1 MLCRWC
7 VVRHGWRRE
16 GNERQRERGGV
27 GRVVEVLNSLKG
39 PKMAQISTEMTTETR
54 RKRKGCKRERERE
67 RERERGWENA

>member
-27 GRVVEVLNSLKG
+27 GRVVEVLNSLKE
-39 PKMAQISTEMTTETR
+39 PKMAQISTEMVTETR
-54 RKRKGCKRERERE
+54 GKRKEGGRERERE
-67 RERERGWENA
+67 VGRMPDVGRK